1 MRMSRPILTCVSL
14 VVLLVLSA
22 AAPSQPSG
30 DERAA
35 AKDPAETRTDAPAR
49 GDVGQGGA
57 AQGETAPREA
67 PARPGPQRSADDV
80 LGEML
85 KPRRTG
91 GDRELVPTEAP
102 ATDKTSGAGSVAP
115 RAPVLTVLREG
126 TPIVNRL
133 GRLTLGTDGRPAEF
147 TFESDGGAL
156 RDPPLIVLP
165 NLKLMIMEDAARG
178 ATREP
183 RFRVSGVV
191 TEYRGRN
198 YLLLEKVSVPPQA
211 TQQYR

>member
-1 MRMSRPILTCVSL
+1 MRMSRRILTRVPL
-14 VVLLVLSA
+14 VVLLVLTA
-22 AAPSQPSG
+22 EALSQPSG
-30 DERAA
+30 DERAPVKEGA
-35 AKDPAETRTDAPAR
+35 EAKTDAPAR
-49 GDVGQGGA
+49 GDA
-57 AQGETAPREA
+57 AQVEPALREA
-67 PARPGPQRSADDV
+67 PARPGVQRSADDV

-91 GDRELVPTEAP
+91 GDRELTPTEAP

-133 GRLTLGTDGRPAEF
+133 GRLTLGTEGRPAEF

-198 YLLLEKVSVPPQA
+198 YLLLEKVSVPSQA

>member
-1 MRMSRPILTCVSL
+1 MRMSRQILTCVPL
-14 VVLLVLSA
+14 VVMLVLTA
-22 AAPSQPSG
+22 AALSQPSG
-30 DERAA
+30 DERAP
-35 AKDPAETRTDAPAR
+35 AKEGAETKQDAPAP
-49 GDVGQGGA
+49 
-57 AQGETAPREA
+57 GEPAPRET
-67 PARPGPQRSADDV
+67 PARPGGQRSADDV

-91 GDRELVPTEAP
+91 GDRELTPTEAP

-133 GRLTLGTDGRPAEF
+133 GRLTLGTEGRPAEF

-198 YLLLEKVSVPPQA
+198 YLLLEKVSVPSQA

>member
-1 MRMSRPILTCVSL
+1 MRMSRQFLTRVPL
-14 VVLLVLSA
+14 IALLVLTA
-22 AAPSQPSG
+22 AALSQPSG
-30 DERAA
+30 DEQTPT
-35 AKDPAETRTDAPAR
+35 KEGTESKQDAPA
-49 GDVGQGGA
+49 
-57 AQGETAPREA
+57 QGEPTPREV
-67 PARPGPQRSADDV
+67 PARPGGQRSADDV

-91 GDRELVPTEAP
+91 GDRELTPTEAP
-102 ATDKTSGAGSVAP
+102 ATDKSSGAGSVAP

-126 TPIVNRL
+126 TPVVNRL
-133 GRLTLGTDGRPAEF
+133 GRLTLGADGRPAEF

-198 YLLLEKVSVPPQA
+198 YLLLEKVSVPSQA

>member
-1 MRMSRPILTCVSL
+1 MRMSRQILTCVPL

-22 AAPSQPSG
+22 AALSQPSS
-30 DERAA
+30 DERAP
-35 AKDPAETRTDAPAR
+35 AKEGAEAKQDSPS
-49 GDVGQGGA
+49 
-57 AQGETAPREA
+57 QGEATQREA
-67 PARPGPQRSADDV
+67 PARPGGQRSADDV

-91 GDRELVPTEAP
+91 GDRELTPTEAP
-102 ATDKTSGAGSVAP
+102 ATDKSSGAGSVAP

-133 GRLTLGTDGRPAEF
+133 GRLTLGADGRPAEF

-198 YLLLEKVSVPPQA
+198 YLLLEKVSVPSQA

>member
-1 MRMSRPILTCVSL
+1 MRMSRHILTCVPL

-22 AAPSQPSG
+22 SALSQPSG
-30 DERAA
+30 DERAP
-35 AKDPAETRTDAPAR
+35 AKEEAEVKKDAPPQDEA
-49 GDVGQGGA
+49 
-57 AQGETAPREA
+57 APREA
-67 PARPGPQRSADDV
+67 PARPGGQRSADDV

-91 GDRELVPTEAP
+91 GDRELTPTEAP

-133 GRLTLGTDGRPAEF
+133 GRLTLGTEGRPAEF

-198 YLLLEKVSVPPQA
+198 YLLLEKVSVPSQA